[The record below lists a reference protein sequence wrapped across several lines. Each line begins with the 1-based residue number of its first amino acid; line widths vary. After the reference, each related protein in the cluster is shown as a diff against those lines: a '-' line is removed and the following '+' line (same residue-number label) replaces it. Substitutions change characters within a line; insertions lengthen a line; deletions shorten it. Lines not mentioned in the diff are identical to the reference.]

1 MEMKLSEHNRR
12 QGHYTLLSVKR
23 IRTMEKCTTA
33 KAERRNRCPKWRRWD
48 AMRLSDLKE
57 LGLWQAYHTPGER
70 PWLQDSISRHDGLMD
85 LPMSYLWVR
94 SGLNYRMTYSNG
106 SGCITI
112 PLRSVTRILS
122 MNKKNDLLTHPLP
135 YHPSQC
141 IWLPGS
147 PQTIELSALANNSRG
162 AF

>member
-23 IRTMEKCTTA
+23 IRTMEKCTMA

-48 AMRLSDLKE
+48 AMRLSHLKE

-70 PWLQDSISRHDGLMD
+70 PRLQDSISRHDGLMD
-85 LPMSYLWVR
+85 WWIDGSTDELPLSEIGIELPYDLLEWIRMH
-94 SGLNYRMTYSNG
+94 NYSAA
-106 SGCITI
+106 
-112 PLRSVTRILS
+112 LTRILS

-141 IWLPGS
+141 
-147 PQTIELSALANNSRG
+147 
-162 AF
+162 

>member
-1 MEMKLSEHNRR
+1 MLMKLSEHNRR

-70 PWLQDSISRHDGLMD
+70 PRLQDSISRHDGLMD

-94 SGLNYRMTYSNG
+94 LGLNYRMTYSNG

-112 PLRSVTRILS
+112 PLHSQGPYLWEQEEWPPNPPTSLSSFTMHLTSGEPTNDWIVSVS
-122 MNKKNDLLTHPLP
+122 
-135 YHPSQC
+135 
-141 IWLPGS
+141 
-147 PQTIELSALANNSRG
+147 
-162 AF
+162 